1 MCTLRVLKDYIRNI
15 PLSRIPLKMLKA
27 AMLSCHVT
35 FDCGSRL
42 RAECFFA
49 AAAAA
54 GERGGGGGGVTLE
67 VRTGKLYENTP
78 YNFHEILLFF
88 QESGS
93 SKSSGKSPY
102 SIATDSMHVCLVS
115 R

>member
-1 MCTLRVLKDYIRNI
+1 M
-15 PLSRIPLKMLKA
+15 SRDI
-27 AMLSCHVT
+27 
-35 FDCGSRL
+35 RL
-42 RAECFFA
+42 RESAARRVFFCGGGGGG
-49 AAAAA
+49 
-54 GERGGGGGGVTLE
+54 GEGWGGGGGVTLE